1 MKYIK
6 EVYNDF
12 KVVPFK
18 KFMTFLFFFS
28 CILGYVVMVLF
39 PYFASQIIKYA
50 TEGNTLAYTYTL
62 YLAIAYIVY
71 EIIWYFNYYI
81 YSFLQT
87 YYCDIIHKK
96 LFNKICTSSRRISKT
111 LDNGKML
118 SLVGDDIPSYCLL
131 LDSTT
136 VYLSTIFMAIL
147 TVILIFRANFIFAL
161 ITVISLVIYLVFM
174 TKTMDKFS
182 KYLKEQ
188 KKHNDTINSTYVEE
202 LNALKEI
209 KTLPIKDNLYKKLQT
224 KLNRYSKA
232 YFKKR
237 KYYARNENTSTLI
250 PQYTKVILYLILLLF
265 MMKFNATIDL
275 VILIIGYYDQ
285 LIENLTELV
294 GSYREIKEYHVSVKR
309 VNEVLT
315 YEDDLSNLFGKY
327 ENNEIYGSIVLK
339 NVSYKYNSKYILD
352 NISLEIKPN
361 TLNVIIGP
369 SGSGKTTLFDLLLR
383 FYPINGGEIFLDGVN
398 IYEYSDSIYASNITL
413 VKQNPFIYN
422 MSIRDNLRLVNGNKK
437 RQEEVIKE
445 VRLHEFIMSLPKG
458 YSTILT
464 QNATN
469 ISGGQKQLLS
479 IARSLLT
486 DAEILLMDDVTASLD
501 PKTTNQIIELLVRL
515 KKDHTILVVTNREDL
530 INQADKI
537 IYMNNG
543 KAKSYKSLDDLKEK
557 LDSESEVLI
566 WD

>member
-188 KKHNDTINSTYVEE
+188 KKHNDSINSTYVEE

-445 VRLHEFIMSLPKG
+445 VGLHEFIMSLPKG

-479 IARSLLT
+479 ITRSLLT

>member
-18 KFMTFLFFFS
+18 KFMTFLFFFT
-28 CILGYVVMVLF
+28 CILGYVIMAVF

-50 TEGNTLAYTYTL
+50 TEQNTLAYNYTF

-71 EIIWYFNYYI
+71 EIVWYFNYYI

-96 LFNKICTSSRRISKT
+96 LFNKICTSSRKISKT

-309 VNEVLT
+309 VNEALT

-422 MSIRDNLRLVNGNKK
+422 MSIRDNLRLINGNKK

-445 VRLHEFIMSLPKG
+445 VGLHEFIMSLSKG

-501 PKTTNQIIELLVRL
+501 PKTTNQIIDLLVRL
-515 KKDHTILVVTNREDL
+515 KEDHTILVITNREDL
-530 INQADKI
+530 ITKADKI

-566 WD
+566 

>member
-28 CILGYVVMVLF
+28 CILGYVVMALF

-96 LFNKICTSSRRISKT
+96 LFNKICTSSRKISKT

-224 KLNRYSKA
+224 KLNRYTKA

-294 GSYREIKEYHVSVKR
+294 SSYREIKEYHVSVKR
-309 VNEVLT
+309 VNEALT

-339 NVSYKYNSKYILD
+339 NVSYKYNSRYILD
-352 NISLEIKPN
+352 NVNLEIKPN

-383 FYPINGGEIFLDGVN
+383 FFPINGGEIFLDGVN

-422 MSIRDNLRLVNGNKK
+422 MSIRDNLRLVNSNKK

-445 VRLHEFIMSLPKG
+445 VGLHEFIMSLPKG

-515 KKDHTILVVTNREDL
+515 KEDHTILVITNREDL
-530 INQADKI
+530 INKADKI

-543 KAKSYKSLDDLKEK
+543 KAKSYKSLEDLKEK

-566 WD
+566 

>member
-188 KKHNDTINSTYVEE
+188 KKHNDSINSTYVEE

-309 VNEVLT
+309 VNEALT

-445 VRLHEFIMSLPKG
+445 VGLHEFIMSLPKG

-501 PKTTNQIIELLVRL
+501 PKTTNQIIDLLVRL
-515 KKDHTILVVTNREDL
+515 KEDHTILVITNREDL
-530 INQADKI
+530 ITKADKI

-543 KAKSYKSLDDLKEK
+543 KAKSYKSLEDLKEK

-566 WD
+566 

>member
-18 KFMTFLFFFS
+18 KFMTFLFFLS
-28 CILGYVVMVLF
+28 CILGYVVMALF

-50 TEGNTLAYTYTL
+50 TEQNTLAYNYTF

-96 LFNKICTSSRRISKT
+96 LFNKICTSSRKISKT

-131 LDSTT
+131 LDSIT

-209 KTLPIKDNLYKKLQT
+209 KTLPIKDKLYKKLQT
-224 KLNRYSKA
+224 KLNRYTKA

-309 VNEVLT
+309 VNEALT

-339 NVSYKYNSKYILD
+339 NVSYKYNSRYILD
-352 NISLEIKPN
+352 NVNLEIKPN

-422 MSIRDNLRLVNGNKK
+422 MSIRENLRLVNSNKK

-445 VRLHEFIMSLPKG
+445 VGLHEFIMSLPKG

-501 PKTTNQIIELLVRL
+501 PKTTNQIIDLLVRL
-515 KKDHTILVVTNREDL
+515 KEDHTILVITNREDL
-530 INQADKI
+530 ITKADKI

-543 KAKSYKSLDDLKEK
+543 KAKSYKSLEDLKEK

-566 WD
+566 

>member
-445 VRLHEFIMSLPKG
+445 VGLHEFIMSLPKG

-501 PKTTNQIIELLVRL
+501 PKTTNQIIDLLVRL
-515 KKDHTILVVTNREDL
+515 KEDHTILVVTNREDL

>member
-188 KKHNDTINSTYVEE
+188 KKHNDSINSTYVEE

-422 MSIRDNLRLVNGNKK
+422 MSIRDNLRLINGNKK

-445 VRLHEFIMSLPKG
+445 VGLHEFIMSLSKG

>member
-1 MKYIK
+1 MKYLK

-18 KFMTFLFFFS
+18 KFMTFLFFFT
-28 CILGYVVMVLF
+28 CILGYVIMVTF

-50 TEGNTLAYTYTL
+50 TIGNTLAYTYTF
-62 YLAIAYIVY
+62 YLAVAYILY

-87 YYCDIIHKK
+87 YYSNIIHKK
-96 LFNKICTSSRRISKT
+96 LFNKICTSSRKISKT

-118 SLVGDDIPSYCLL
+118 SLVGDDIPSFCYL
-131 LDSTT
+131 LDSIT
-136 VYLSTIFMAIL
+136 VYISTIFMIIL
-147 TVILIFRANFIFAL
+147 TIILILKAHFIFAI
-161 ITVISLVIYLVFM
+161 ITVISLIIYIMFM
-174 TKTMDKFS
+174 TKNMDKYS

-188 KKHNDTINSTYVEE
+188 KKHNDTINSLYVEE

-224 KLNRYSKA
+224 KLNRYTKA

-237 KYYARNENTSTLI
+237 RYFVRNENTSTLI
-250 PQYTKVILYLILLLF
+250 PQYTKFILYLFLLIF
-265 MMKFNATIDL
+265 MVKFNATIDL

-294 GSYREIKEYHVSVKR
+294 GSYREIKEYHISVKR
-309 VNEVLT
+309 VNEALT

-327 ENNEIYGSIVLK
+327 ENDEIYGSIVFK

-352 NISLEIKPN
+352 NINLEIKPN
-361 TLNVIIGP
+361 TLNVFIGP

-383 FYPINGGEIFLDGVN
+383 FYKVNSGEIFLDSVN

-422 MSIRDNLRLVNGNKK
+422 MSIRDNLRLVNSNKK
-437 RQEEVIKE
+437 RQEEAIKE
-445 VRLHEFIMSLPKG
+445 VGLHEYIMSQPKG
-458 YSTILT
+458 YSTVLT
-464 QNATN
+464 GNASN
-469 ISGGQKQLLS
+469 LSGGQKQLLS

-486 DAEILLMDDVTASLD
+486 DAEILLMDDITASLD
-501 PKTTNQIIELLVRL
+501 PKTTNEIIDLLVRL
-515 KKDHTILVVTNREDL
+515 KEDHTVLVITNREDL
-530 INQADKI
+530 INRADKI
-537 IYMNNG
+537 FYLNKG
-543 KAKSYKSLDDLKEK
+543 KVKSYKSLEELKEK
-557 LDSESEVLI
+557 LDSEREVLI
-566 WD
+566 

>member
-18 KFMTFLFFFS
+18 KFMTFLFFFT
-28 CILGYVVMVLF
+28 CILGYVIMAVF

-50 TEGNTLAYTYTL
+50 TEQNTLAYNYTF

-71 EIIWYFNYYI
+71 EIVWYFNYYI

-96 LFNKICTSSRRISKT
+96 LFNKICTSSRKISKT

-202 LNALKEI
+202 LNSLKEI

-309 VNEVLT
+309 VNEALT

-445 VRLHEFIMSLPKG
+445 VGLHEFIMSLPKG

-566 WD
+566 

>member
-294 GSYREIKEYHVSVKR
+294 TSYREIKEYHVSVKR
-309 VNEVLT
+309 VNEALT

-445 VRLHEFIMSLPKG
+445 VGLHEFIMSLPKG

>member
-188 KKHNDTINSTYVEE
+188 KKHNDSINSTYVEE

-445 VRLHEFIMSLPKG
+445 VGLHEFIMSLPKG

-543 KAKSYKSLDDLKEK
+543 KAKSYKSLEDLKEK

>member
-1 MKYIK
+1 MKYLK

-18 KFMTFLFFFS
+18 KFMTFLFFFT
-28 CILGYVVMVLF
+28 CILGYVIMVTF

-50 TEGNTLAYTYTL
+50 TIGNTLAYTYTF
-62 YLAIAYIVY
+62 YLAVAYILY

-87 YYCDIIHKK
+87 YYSNIIHKK
-96 LFNKICTSSRRISKT
+96 LFNKICTSSRKISKT

-118 SLVGDDIPSYCLL
+118 SLVGDDIPSFCYL
-131 LDSTT
+131 LDSIT
-136 VYLSTIFMAIL
+136 VYISTIFMIIL
-147 TVILIFRANFIFAL
+147 TIILILKAHFIFAI
-161 ITVISLVIYLVFM
+161 ITVISLIIYIMFM
-174 TKTMDKFS
+174 TKNMDKYS

-188 KKHNDTINSTYVEE
+188 KKHNDTINSLYVEE

-224 KLNRYSKA
+224 KLNRYTKA

-237 KYYARNENTSTLI
+237 RYFVRNENTSTLI
-250 PQYTKVILYLILLLF
+250 PQYTKFILYLFLLIF
-265 MMKFNATIDL
+265 MVKFNATIDL

-294 GSYREIKEYHVSVKR
+294 GSYREIKEYHISVKR
-309 VNEVLT
+309 VNEALT

-327 ENNEIYGSIVLK
+327 ENDEIYGSIVFK

-352 NISLEIKPN
+352 NINLEIKPN
-361 TLNVIIGP
+361 TLNVFIGP

-383 FYPINGGEIFLDGVN
+383 FYKVNSGEIFLDSVN

-422 MSIRDNLRLVNGNKK
+422 MSIRDNLRLVNSNKK
-437 RQEEVIKE
+437 RQEEAIKE
-445 VRLHEFIMSLPKG
+445 VGLHEYIMSLPKG
-458 YSTILT
+458 YSTVLT
-464 QNATN
+464 GNASN
-469 ISGGQKQLLS
+469 LSGGQKQLLS

-486 DAEILLMDDVTASLD
+486 DAEILLMDDITASLD
-501 PKTTNQIIELLVRL
+501 PKTTNEIIDLLVRL
-515 KKDHTILVVTNREDL
+515 KEDHTILVITNREDL
-530 INQADKI
+530 INRADKI
-537 IYMNNG
+537 FYLNKG
-543 KAKSYKSLDDLKEK
+543 KVKSYKSLEELKEK
-557 LDSESEVLI
+557 LDSEREVLI
-566 WD
+566 

>member
-96 LFNKICTSSRRISKT
+96 LFNKICTSSRKISKT

-445 VRLHEFIMSLPKG
+445 VGLHEFIMSLPKG

-501 PKTTNQIIELLVRL
+501 PKTTNQIIDLLVRL
-515 KKDHTILVVTNREDL
+515 KEDHTILVITNREDL
-530 INQADKI
+530 ITKADKI

>member
-28 CILGYVVMVLF
+28 CILGYVVMALF

-96 LFNKICTSSRRISKT
+96 LFNKICTSSRKISKT

-188 KKHNDTINSTYVEE
+188 KKHNDSINSTYVEE

-224 KLNRYSKA
+224 KLNRYTKA

-294 GSYREIKEYHVSVKR
+294 SSYREIKEYHVSVKR
-309 VNEVLT
+309 VNEALT

-339 NVSYKYNSKYILD
+339 NVSYKYNSRYILD
-352 NISLEIKPN
+352 NVNLEIKPN

-383 FYPINGGEIFLDGVN
+383 FFPINGGEIFLDGVN

-422 MSIRDNLRLVNGNKK
+422 MSIRDNLRLVNSNKK

-445 VRLHEFIMSLPKG
+445 VGLHEFIMSLPKG

-515 KKDHTILVVTNREDL
+515 KEDHTILVITNREDL
-530 INQADKI
+530 INKADKI

-543 KAKSYKSLDDLKEK
+543 KAKSYKSLEDLKEK

-566 WD
+566 

>member
-87 YYCDIIHKK
+87 YYSDTIHKK
-96 LFNKICTSSRRISKT
+96 LFNKICTSSRKISKT

-131 LDSTT
+131 LDSIT

-188 KKHNDTINSTYVEE
+188 KKHNDSINSTYVEE

-309 VNEVLT
+309 VNEALT

-352 NISLEIKPN
+352 NISLEIKPD

-445 VRLHEFIMSLPKG
+445 VGLHEFIMSLSKG

-464 QNATN
+464 GNATN

>member
-18 KFMTFLFFFS
+18 KFMTFLFFFT
-28 CILGYVVMVLF
+28 CILGYVIMAVF

-50 TEGNTLAYTYTL
+50 TEQNTLAYNYTF

-71 EIIWYFNYYI
+71 EIVWYFNYYI

-96 LFNKICTSSRRISKT
+96 LFNKICTSSRKISKT

-188 KKHNDTINSTYVEE
+188 KKHNDTLNSTYVEE

-209 KTLPIKDNLYKKLQT
+209 KTLPIKDKLYKKLQT
-224 KLNRYSKA
+224 KLNRYTKA

-309 VNEVLT
+309 VNEALT

-422 MSIRDNLRLVNGNKK
+422 MSIRDNLRLINGNKK

-445 VRLHEFIMSLPKG
+445 VGLHEFIMSLSKG

-464 QNATN
+464 GNATN

-486 DAEILLMDDVTASLD
+486 DAEILLMDDITASLD
-501 PKTTNQIIELLVRL
+501 PKTTNQIIDLLVRL
-515 KKDHTILVVTNREDL
+515 KEDHTILVITNREDL
-530 INQADKI
+530 ITKADKI

-566 WD
+566 

>member
-28 CILGYVVMVLF
+28 CILGYVVMALF

-96 LFNKICTSSRRISKT
+96 LFNKICTSSRKISKT

-224 KLNRYSKA
+224 KLNRYTKA

-294 GSYREIKEYHVSVKR
+294 SSYREIKEYHVSVKR

-339 NVSYKYNSKYILD
+339 NVSYKYNSRYVLD
-352 NISLEIKPN
+352 NVNLEIKPN

-445 VRLHEFIMSLPKG
+445 VGLHEFIMSLSKG

-515 KKDHTILVVTNREDL
+515 KEDHTILVITNREDL
-530 INQADKI
+530 INKADKI

-543 KAKSYKSLDDLKEK
+543 KAKSYKSLEDLKEK

-566 WD
+566 

>member
-18 KFMTFLFFFS
+18 KFMTFLFFLS
-28 CILGYVVMVLF
+28 CILGYVVMALF

-50 TEGNTLAYTYTL
+50 TEQNTLAYNYTF

-188 KKHNDTINSTYVEE
+188 KKHNDSINSTYVEE

-445 VRLHEFIMSLPKG
+445 VGLHEFIMSLPKG

-501 PKTTNQIIELLVRL
+501 PKTTNQIIDLLVRL
-515 KKDHTILVVTNREDL
+515 KEDYTILVITNREDL
-530 INQADKI
+530 ITKADKI

-566 WD
+566 

>member
-188 KKHNDTINSTYVEE
+188 KKHNDSINSTYVEE

-383 FYPINGGEIFLDGVN
+383 FYPINGGEIFLDRVN

-445 VRLHEFIMSLPKG
+445 VGLHEFIMSLPKG

-515 KKDHTILVVTNREDL
+515 KEDHTILVITNREDL
-530 INQADKI
+530 INKADKI

>member
-28 CILGYVVMVLF
+28 CILGYVVMALF

-50 TEGNTLAYTYTL
+50 TEQNTLAYNYTF

-96 LFNKICTSSRRISKT
+96 LFNKICTSSRKISKT

-309 VNEVLT
+309 VNEALT

-339 NVSYKYNSKYILD
+339 NVSYKYNSKYVLD
-352 NISLEIKPN
+352 SVNLEIKPN

-398 IYEYSDSIYASNITL
+398 IYEYNDNIYASNITL

-422 MSIRDNLRLVNGNKK
+422 MSIRDNLRLVNSNKK

-445 VRLHEFIMSLPKG
+445 VGLHEFIMSLPKG

-515 KKDHTILVVTNREDL
+515 KEDHTILVITNREDL
-530 INQADKI
+530 INKADKI

-543 KAKSYKSLDDLKEK
+543 KAKSYKSLEDLKEK

-566 WD
+566 

>member
-96 LFNKICTSSRRISKT
+96 LFNKICTSSRKISKT

-224 KLNRYSKA
+224 KLNRYTKA

-309 VNEVLT
+309 VNEALT

-445 VRLHEFIMSLPKG
+445 VGLHEFIMSLPKG

-464 QNATN
+464 GNATN

-566 WD
+566 

>member
-1 MKYIK
+1 MKYLK

-18 KFMTFLFFFS
+18 KFMTFLFFLS
-28 CILGYVVMVLF
+28 CILGYVVMALF

-50 TEGNTLAYTYTL
+50 TVGNTLAYTYTF

-87 YYCDIIHKK
+87 YYCDTINKK
-96 LFNKICTSSRRISKT
+96 LFNKICTSSRKISKT
-111 LDNGKML
+111 LDKGKML
-118 SLVGDDIPSYCLL
+118 SLEGEDLFNYCDL
-131 LDSTT
+131 LDSIT
-136 VYLSTIFMAIL
+136 VYISTIFMIIL
-147 TVILIFRANFIFAL
+147 TVILIFKAHLIFAL
-161 ITVISLVIYLVFM
+161 ITVISLVIYIIFM
-174 TKTMDKFS
+174 LKNMDKFS

-209 KTLPIKDNLYKKLQT
+209 KTLPIKDKLYKKLQT
-224 KLNRYSKA
+224 KLNRYTKA

-237 KYYARNENTSTLI
+237 KYFARNENTSTLI
-250 PQYTKVILYLILLLF
+250 PQYTKFILYLVLLIF
-265 MMKFNATIDL
+265 MVKFNATIDL

-309 VNEVLT
+309 VNEALT

-327 ENNEIYGSIVLK
+327 ENDEIYGSIVLK
-339 NVSYKYNSKYILD
+339 NASYKYNSKYILD
-352 NISLEIKPN
+352 NINLEIKPN

-383 FYPINGGEIFLDGVN
+383 FYRINSGEIYLDGVN
-398 IYEYSDSIYASNITL
+398 IYEYSDNIYASNITL

-422 MSIRDNLRLVNGNKK
+422 MSIRDNLRLVNSNKK

-445 VRLHEFIMSLPKG
+445 VGLHEFIMSLPKG
-458 YSTILT
+458 YSTVLT
-464 QNATN
+464 GNATN
-469 ISGGQKQLLS
+469 LSGGQKQLLS

-486 DAEILLMDDVTASLD
+486 DAEILLMDDITASLD
-501 PKTTNQIIELLVRL
+501 PKTTNEIIELLVRL
-515 KKDHTILVVTNREDL
+515 KEDHTILVITNREDL
-530 INQADKI
+530 INKADKI
-537 IYMNNG
+537 IYLNKG
-543 KAKSYKSLDDLKEK
+543 KAKSYKSLTDLKEK
-557 LDSESEVLI
+557 LGHESEVI
-566 WD
+566 I

>member
-445 VRLHEFIMSLPKG
+445 VGLHEFIMSLPKG

-515 KKDHTILVVTNREDL
+515 KEDHTILVITNREDL
-530 INQADKI
+530 INKADKI

-543 KAKSYKSLDDLKEK
+543 KAKSYKSLEDLKEK

-566 WD
+566 

>member
-445 VRLHEFIMSLPKG
+445 VGLHEFIMSLPKG

-464 QNATN
+464 GNATN

-543 KAKSYKSLDDLKEK
+543 KAKSYKSLEDLKEK

>member
-18 KFMTFLFFFS
+18 KFMTFLFFFT
-28 CILGYVVMVLF
+28 CILGYVIMAVF

-50 TEGNTLAYTYTL
+50 TEQNTLAYNYTF

-71 EIIWYFNYYI
+71 EIVWYFNYYI

-96 LFNKICTSSRRISKT
+96 LFNKICTSSRKISKT

-309 VNEVLT
+309 VNEALT

-422 MSIRDNLRLVNGNKK
+422 MSIRDNLRLINGNKK

-445 VRLHEFIMSLPKG
+445 VGLHEFIMSLSKG

-464 QNATN
+464 GNATN

-501 PKTTNQIIELLVRL
+501 PKTTNQIIDLLVRL
-515 KKDHTILVVTNREDL
+515 KEDHTILVITNREDL
-530 INQADKI
+530 ITKADKI

-566 WD
+566 

>member
-188 KKHNDTINSTYVEE
+188 KKHNDSINSTYVEE

-339 NVSYKYNSKYILD
+339 NVSYKYNSRYILD
-352 NISLEIKPN
+352 NVNLEIKPN

-422 MSIRDNLRLVNGNKK
+422 MSIRDNLRLVNSNKK

-445 VRLHEFIMSLPKG
+445 VGLHEFIMSLPKG

-501 PKTTNQIIELLVRL
+501 PKTTNQIIDLLVRL
-515 KKDHTILVVTNREDL
+515 KEDHTILVITNREDL
-530 INQADKI
+530 ITKADKI

-566 WD
+566 

>member
-1 MKYIK
+1 MKYLK

-18 KFMTFLFFFS
+18 KFMTLLFFFT
-28 CILGYVVMVLF
+28 CILGYVIMATF

-50 TEGNTLAYTYTL
+50 TVGNTLAYTYTF
-62 YLAIAYIVY
+62 YLAVAYIVY

-87 YYCDIIHKK
+87 YYSNIIHKK
-96 LFNKICTSSRRISKT
+96 LFNKICTSSRKISKT

-118 SLVGDDIPSYCLL
+118 SLVGDDIPSFCYL
-131 LDSTT
+131 LDSIT
-136 VYLSTIFMAIL
+136 VYISTIFMIIL
-147 TVILIFRANFIFAL
+147 TKILILKAHFIFAI
-161 ITVISLVIYLVFM
+161 ITVISLIIYIMFM
-174 TKTMDKFS
+174 TKNMDKYS

-188 KKHNDTINSTYVEE
+188 KKHNDTINSIYVEE

-209 KTLPIKDNLYKKLQT
+209 KTLPIKDNLYKNLQT
-224 KLNRYSKA
+224 KLNRYTKA

-237 KYYARNENTSTLI
+237 RYFVRNKNTSTLI
-250 PQYTKVILYLILLLF
+250 PQYTKFILYLFLLIF
-265 MMKFNATIDL
+265 MVKFNATIDL

-294 GSYREIKEYHVSVKR
+294 GSYREIKEYHISVKR
-309 VNEVLT
+309 VNEALT

-327 ENNEIYGSIVLK
+327 ENDEIYGSIVFK

-352 NISLEIKPN
+352 NINLEIKPN
-361 TLNVIIGP
+361 TLNVFIGP
-369 SGSGKTTLFDLLLR
+369 SGSGKTTLLDLLLR
-383 FYPINGGEIFLDGVN
+383 FYKVNSGEIYLDSVN

-422 MSIRDNLRLVNGNKK
+422 MSIRDNLRLVNSNKK
-437 RQEEVIKE
+437 RQEEAIKE
-445 VRLHEFIMSLPKG
+445 VGLHEYIMSLPKG
-458 YSTILT
+458 YSTVLT
-464 QNATN
+464 GNASN
-469 ISGGQKQLLS
+469 LSGGQKQLLS

-486 DAEILLMDDVTASLD
+486 DAEILLMDDITASLD
-501 PKTTNQIIELLVRL
+501 PKTTNEIIDLLVRL
-515 KKDHTILVVTNREDL
+515 KEDHTILVITNREDL
-530 INQADKI
+530 INRADKI
-537 IYMNNG
+537 FYLNKG
-543 KAKSYKSLDDLKEK
+543 KVKSYKSLEELKEK

-566 WD
+566 

>member
-18 KFMTFLFFFS
+18 KFMTFLFFLT
-28 CILGYVVMVLF
+28 CILGYVVMALF

-50 TEGNTLAYTYTL
+50 TVGNTLAYNYTF

-96 LFNKICTSSRRISKT
+96 LFNKICTSSRKISKT

-131 LDSTT
+131 LDSIT
-136 VYLSTIFMAIL
+136 VYLSTIFMATL

-237 KYYARNENTSTLI
+237 KYFARNENTSTLI

-309 VNEVLT
+309 VNEALT

-422 MSIRDNLRLVNGNKK
+422 MSIRDNLRLINGNKK

-445 VRLHEFIMSLPKG
+445 VGLHEFIMSLSKG

-501 PKTTNQIIELLVRL
+501 PKTTNQIIDLLVRL
-515 KKDHTILVVTNREDL
+515 KEDHTLLVITNREDL
-530 INQADKI
+530 ITKADKI

-566 WD
+566 

>member
-188 KKHNDTINSTYVEE
+188 KKHNDSINSTYVEE

-445 VRLHEFIMSLPKG
+445 VGLHEFIMSLPKG

-515 KKDHTILVVTNREDL
+515 KKDHTILVITNREDL
-530 INQADKI
+530 INKADKI

>member
-96 LFNKICTSSRRISKT
+96 LFNKICTSSRKISKT

-445 VRLHEFIMSLPKG
+445 VGLHEFIMSLPKG

-501 PKTTNQIIELLVRL
+501 PKTTNQIIDLLVRL
-515 KKDHTILVVTNREDL
+515 KEDHTILVITNREDL
-530 INQADKI
+530 ITKADKI

-566 WD
+566 

>member
-50 TEGNTLAYTYTL
+50 TEGNTLAYTYTF

-188 KKHNDTINSTYVEE
+188 KKHNDSINSTYVEE

-445 VRLHEFIMSLPKG
+445 VGLHEFIMSLPKG

-566 WD
+566 

>member
-1 MKYIK
+1 MKYLK

-18 KFMTFLFFFS
+18 KFMTFLFFLS
-28 CILGYVVMVLF
+28 CILGYVVMALF

-50 TEGNTLAYTYTL
+50 TVGNTLAYTYTF

-87 YYCDIIHKK
+87 YYSDTIHKK
-96 LFNKICTSSRRISKT
+96 LFNKICTSSKKISKT

-118 SLVGDDIPSYCLL
+118 SLVGDDIPSFCYL
-131 LDSTT
+131 LDSIT
-136 VYLSTIFMAIL
+136 VYISTIFMIIL
-147 TVILIFRANFIFAL
+147 TVILIFKAHFIFAL
-161 ITVISLVIYLVFM
+161 ITVISLVIYLIFII
-174 TKTMDKFS
+174 KNMDKFS

-209 KTLPIKDNLYKKLQT
+209 KTLPIKDKLYKKLQT
-224 KLNRYSKA
+224 KLNRYTKA
-232 YFKKR
+232 YLKKR
-237 KYYARNENTSTLI
+237 KYFARNENTSTLI
-250 PQYTKVILYLILLLF
+250 PQYTKFILYLVLLIF
-265 MMKFNATIDL
+265 MVKFNATIDL

-294 GSYREIKEYHVSVKR
+294 SSYREIKEYHVSVKR
-309 VNEVLT
+309 VNETLT

-327 ENNEIYGSIVLK
+327 ENDEIYGSIVLK

-352 NISLEIKPN
+352 NVNLEIKPN

-383 FYPINGGEIFLDGVN
+383 FYRINSGEIYLDGVN

-422 MSIRDNLRLVNGNKK
+422 MSIRDNLRLVNSNKK

-445 VRLHEFIMSLPKG
+445 VGLHEFIMSLPKG
-458 YSTILT
+458 YSTVLT
-464 QNATN
+464 GNATN
-469 ISGGQKQLLS
+469 LSGGQKQLLS

-486 DAEILLMDDVTASLD
+486 DAEILLMDDITASLD
-501 PKTTNQIIELLVRL
+501 PKTTNEIINLLVRL
-515 KKDHTILVVTNREDL
+515 KEDHTILVITNREDL
-530 INQADKI
+530 INKADKI
-537 IYMNNG
+537 IYLNKG
-543 KAKSYKSLDDLKEK
+543 KAKSYKSLTDLKEK
-557 LDSESEVLI
+557 LGHESEVI
-566 WD
+566 I